1 MCSEQAVSAVVLVDK
16 ANKVQTSILEE
27 SAEEAGGLGAHCD
40 RLRSLG
46 GLLSLFPL
54 AEAQR
59 GFVTKAASQLW
70 ARHAKF

>member
-16 ANKVQTSILEE
+16 ANKVQTFILEE

-46 GLLSLFPL
+46 GLLSAL
-54 AEAQR
+54 
-59 GFVTKAASQLW
+59 
-70 ARHAKF
+70 